1 MIYAAATPSLALLEN
16 IVHMAAI
23 PSDEYCLAKL
33 VIPDNKIAEIKES
46 ELPSDW
52 AKYPSP
58 DKLKAIGDKFI
69 KDNIFLALKIPST
82 VLPVENIILLNPNH
96 IDFIKVKIEDARN
109 LPIDVRFFEK

>member
-1 MIYAAATPSLALLEN
+1 MDAYRISKCKYIKDFTGRGAATFGGRWNSKGIYMIYAAATPSLALLEN

-69 KDNIFLALKIPST
+69 KTIFSW
-82 VLPVENIILLNPNH
+82 H
-96 IDFIKVKIEDARN
+96 
-109 LPIDVRFFEK
+109 